1 MSYITL
7 LDFAGVF
14 VFAISGA
21 LAANRNNMD
30 ILGYIILAAL
40 PAIGG
45 GTLRDI
51 ILGTPVFW
59 LENSAYL
66 FIILLA
72 ALVTFILP
80 PKSAKPFHALEWADA
95 LGLSLFCVMGA
106 SKAYGLTE
114 SIPIAV
120 GMGAMTAAAG
130 GMLRDVV
137 INEIP
142 LILRKE
148 VYATAALLGAFIFCV
163 SFIYTHNEMLSLI
176 LGGTAAFILRG
187 CGIIFKWS
195 LPKRRR
201 VIEPKE

>member
-1 MSYITL
+1 MTYVTI

-21 LAANRNNMD
+21 LAANRKNMD
-30 ILGYIILAAL
+30 ILGYIILASL

-51 ILGTPVFW
+51 ILGVPVFW

-66 FIILLA
+66 FIIIIA
-72 ALVTFILP
+72 AVLTFMIP
-80 PKSAKPFHALEWADA
+80 PKSGKPYQALEWADA
-95 LGLSLFCVMGA
+95 LGLSLFCVLGA
-106 SKAYGLTE
+106 SKAYALTE
-114 SIPIAV
+114 SIPVSV
-120 GMGAMTAAAG
+120 GMGAMTAVAG

-148 VYATAALLGAFIFCV
+148 VYATPALLGAFIFCV
-163 SFIYTHNEMLSLI
+163 SFIYTGNETLSLI
-176 LGGTAAFILRG
+176 LGGSVAFILRG
-187 CGIIFKWS
+187 CALRFKWS
-195 LPKRRR
+195 LPKRA
-201 VIEPKE
+201 KEAD